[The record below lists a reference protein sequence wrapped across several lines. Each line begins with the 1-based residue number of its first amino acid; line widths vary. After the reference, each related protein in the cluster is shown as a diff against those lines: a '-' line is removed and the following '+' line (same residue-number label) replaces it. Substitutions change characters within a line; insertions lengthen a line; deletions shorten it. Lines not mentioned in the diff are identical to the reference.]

1 MADTLHVGNGVV
13 GIAVHSMPLKKAAK
27 LQDKS
32 VTPTFDKQDVTADDG
47 YDGLG
52 TVTVEA
58 KSFELQ
64 TKTVTPTD
72 EAQTVKADAGYDALE
87 SVTVGSRDVK
97 LQDKTVSPTAT
108 VQTVKADDGYDGL
121 GTVTV
126 GKGGSSA
133 LGKIFD
139 ANTPKMSVDVGPD
152 DFPKGMTGLR
162 KQAFYNIEVLR
173 DVVLP
178 DGLKYISNSAFDS
191 AYANSITIPES
202 VSSIG
207 DSAFGDCHC
216 AIFHPFTD
224 ESPGSLPHL
233 DEIPYHAFQETDISR
248 FTCPPSLTTIGYS
261 AFHRCR
267 NLVDIT
273 IPDSVTYINNYAV
286 ARCPSLKS
294 IRLPKGLKSYWGGS
308 CFYDDTSLTEVI
320 FADGFSYRSIPNYS
334 FYGCTA
340 LPSITIP
347 ASIEKIDSYAFSGC
361 TSLSTVTVLAATP
374 PTLGSGVFNG
384 CAALAHINVP
394 ADSVAAYKAAA
405 GWSAYADIIE
415 AM

>member
-58 KSFELQ
+58 KSFYLQ
-64 TKTVTPTD
+64 SKTVTPTD

-97 LQDKTVSPTAT
+97 LQDKTVSPTDT
-108 VQTVKADDGYDGL
+108 VQTVSADAGYDGL

-133 LGKIFD
+133 LGKLFD
-139 ANTPKMSVDVGPD
+139 GDTPKMSVDVGPD
-152 DFPKGMTGLR
+152 DFPKGMTELR
-162 KQAFYNIEVLR
+162 AQAFQHTEALR

-178 DGLKYISNSAFDS
+178 DGLKYISYGAFEK

-207 DSAFGDCHC
+207 NAAFSACHC
-216 AIFHPFTD
+216 AIFRPFTD
-224 ESPGSLPHL
+224 ENPVSLPHL
-233 DEIPYHAFQETDISR
+233 DDIPYQAFQYTDISR
-248 FTCPPSLTTIGYS
+248 FTCPPSITIIGEAS
-261 AFHRCR
+261 FLRCS
-267 NLVDIT
+267 NLIDIT
-273 IPDSVTYINNYAV
+273 IPDSVTYLGIMACMN
-286 ARCPSLKS
+286 CSSLKS
-294 IRLPKGLKSYWGGS
+294 IRLPKGLTSWGNG
-308 CFYDDTSLTEVI
+308 CFEGDTSLTEVI
-320 FADGFSYRSIPNYS
+320 FPDGFSYPLIPDYT
-334 FYGCTA
+334 FYDCTA

-347 ASIEKIDSYAFSGC
+347 AIIKSIYGYAFSGC
-361 TSLSTVTVLAATP
+361 KSLSVVTVLSATP
-374 PTLGSGVFNG
+374 PTLGSGVFTN

-394 ADSVAAYKAAA
+394 AESVAAYKAAA
-405 GWSAYADIIE
+405 GWSSYADIIE

>member
-13 GIAVHSMPLKKAAK
+13 GITVHSMPLKKAAK

-32 VTPTFDKQDVTADDG
+32 VTPTFDRQDVTADDG

-64 TKTVTPTD
+64 SKTVTPTD
-72 EAQTVKADAGYDALE
+72 EAQTVRADAGYDALE

-97 LQDKTVSPTAT
+97 LQDKTVSPTDT

-133 LGKIFD
+133 LGKTFD
-139 ANTPKMSVDVGPD
+139 GNTPKMSVDLGPD
-152 DFPKGMTGLR
+152 DFPKGMTNLR
-162 KQAFYNIEVLR
+162 FRAFSATEALR

-178 DGLKYISNSAFDS
+178 DGLKYISIDAFER

-202 VSSIG
+202 VSGLGS
-207 DSAFGDCHC
+207 SAFSACHC

-224 ESPGSLPHL
+224 ENPVSLPQL
-233 DEIPYHAFQETDISR
+233 KAISDYAFQNTDMSSFI
-248 FTCPPSLTTIGYS
+248 CPPSLTRIEYK
-261 AFHRCR
+261 AFTKCL
-267 NLVDIT
+267 NLIDIT
-273 IPDSVTYINNYAV
+273 IPDSVTYIGVSAFET
-286 ARCPSLKS
+286 CSSLKS
-294 IRLPKGLKSYWGGS
+294 IRLPKGLTSYWGSS
-308 CFYDDTSLTEVI
+308 CFQDDTSLTEVI
-320 FADGFSYRSIPNYS
+320 FPDGFSFHSIPAYA

-340 LPSITIP
+340 LPSIAIP
-347 ASIEKIDSYAFSGC
+347 AGIEKVDGYAFSGC
-361 TSLSTVTVLAATP
+361 KSLSTVTVLAVTP
-374 PTLGSGVFNG
+374 PRLGSSVFNN
-384 CAALAHINVP
+384 CAALAHIDVP
-394 ADSVAAYKAAA
+394 AESVAAYKAAA

>member
-64 TKTVTPTD
+64 SKTVTPTD

-97 LQDKTVSPTAT
+97 LQDKTVSPTDT
-108 VQTVKADDGYDGL
+108 MQTVSADAGYDGL

-133 LGKIFD
+133 LGKTFD
-139 ANTPKMSVDVGPD
+139 DATPKMSINLGPD

-162 KQAFYNIEVLR
+162 NRAFLDAEALR

-178 DGLKYISNSAFDS
+178 AGLKYISYGAFES

-202 VSSIG
+202 VSRIG
-207 DSAFGDCHC
+207 SSAFDNCHC

-224 ESPGSLPHL
+224 ENPVSLPHL
-233 DEIPYHAFQETDISR
+233 EWIDTSTFQRTDISR
-248 FTCPPSLTTIGYS
+248 FTCPPSLTRIGYS
-261 AFHRCR
+261 AFERCL
-267 NLVDIT
+267 NLIDVA
-273 IPDSVTYINNYAV
+273 IPDSVTHIDNRAF
-286 ARCPSLKS
+286 AQCSSLKS
-294 IRLPKGLKSYWGGS
+294 IRLPKDLTWYWGS
-308 CFYDDTSLTEVI
+308 NCFDGDTSLTEVI
-320 FADGFSYRSIPNYS
+320 FPDGFSFRSIPYS
-334 FYGCTA
+334 TFANCTA

-347 ASIEKIDSYAFSGC
+347 ASVTKIYSYAFSGC
-361 TSLSTVTVLAATP
+361 TSLSTVTVLAGTP

-394 ADSVAAYKAAA
+394 ADSVAAYKAAP

>member
-13 GIAVHSMPLKKAAK
+13 GITVHSMPLKKAAK

-32 VTPTFDKQDVTADDG
+32 VIPTFDRQDVTADDG

-64 TKTVTPTD
+64 SKTVTPTD

-97 LQDKTVSPTAT
+97 LQDKTVSPADT
-108 VQTVKADDGYDGL
+108 VQTVQADDGYDGL

-133 LGKIFD
+133 IGKLFD
-139 ANTPKMSVDVGPD
+139 GNTPKMSVDLGPD

-162 KQAFYNIEVLR
+162 SYAFYNTEVLR

-178 DGLKYISNSAFDS
+178 DGLKYISRNAFEFT
-191 AYANSITIPES
+191 YANSITIPES
-202 VSSIG
+202 VSNIG
-207 DSAFGDCHC
+207 DDAFGVCHC

-224 ESPGSLPHL
+224 ENPVSLPPL
-233 DEIPYHAFQETDISR
+233 DKIADNAFEITDISR
-248 FTCPPSLTTIGYS
+248 FVCPPSLTEIGVS
-261 AFHRCR
+261 AFWWCQK
-267 NLVDIT
+267 LIDIT
-273 IPDSVTYINNYAV
+273 IPDSVISIRSSAFSY
-286 ARCPSLKS
+286 CSSLKS
-294 IRLPKGLKSYWGGS
+294 IRMPKGLKSDWGNS
-308 CFYDDTSLTEVI
+308 CFRYDTRLTEVI
-320 FADGFSYRSIPNYS
+320 FPDGFSFHSIPSYA
-334 FYGCTA
+334 FDGCTS

-347 ASIEKIDSYAFSGC
+347 ASIENVHNGAFSNC
-361 TSLSTVTVLAATP
+361 KSLSTVTVLAGTP
-374 PTLGSGVFNG
+374 PKLASDAFDN

-394 ADSVAAYKAAA
+394 AESVAAYKAAP

>member
-13 GIAVHSMPLKKAAK
+13 GITVHSMPLKKAAK

-64 TKTVTPTD
+64 SKTVTPTD

-97 LQDKTVSPTAT
+97 LQDKTVSPTDT
-108 VQTVKADDGYDGL
+108 VQTVRADDGYDGL

-133 LGKIFD
+133 LGKLFD
-139 ANTPKMSVDVGPD
+139 DNTPKMSVDVGPD

-162 KQAFYNIEVLR
+162 NQAFFNTEALR

-178 DGLKYISNSAFDS
+178 DGLKYISGNAFSS

-202 VSSIG
+202 VSSI
-207 DSAFGDCHC
+207 DNYAFYYCHC
-216 AIFHPFTD
+216 ALFHPFTD
-224 ESPGSLPHL
+224 ENPVSLPHL
-233 DEIPYHAFQETDISR
+233 AAIGVSIFQHTDIRR
-248 FTCPPSLTTIGYS
+248 FTCPPSLTRIGWS
-261 AFHRCR
+261 AFEGCR
-267 NLVDIT
+267 NLIDVA
-273 IPDSVTYINNYAV
+273 IPDSVTYID
-286 ARCPSLKS
+286 ARAFNSCSSLTS
-294 IRLPKGLKSYWGGS
+294 IRLPKDLTQYWGGN
-308 CFYDDTSLTEVI
+308 CFQDDTSLTEVI
-320 FADGFSYRSIPNYS
+320 FPDGFSFRSIPYYT
-334 FYGCTA
+334 FDGCTA

-347 ASIEKIDSYAFSGC
+347 ASIESINGYAFSGC
-361 TSLSTVTVLAATP
+361 KSLSTVTVLAATP
-374 PTLGSGVFNG
+374 PTLGSGVFDG
-384 CAALAHINVP
+384 CAALAHIDVP
-394 ADSVAAYKAAA
+394 AESVAAYKAAP

>member
-64 TKTVTPTD
+64 SKTVTPTD

-97 LQDKTVSPTAT
+97 LQDKTVSPTDT

-133 LGKIFD
+133 LGKVFD
-139 ANTPKMSVDVGPD
+139 DNAPKMSVDLGSD

-162 KQAFYNIEVLR
+162 RHAFYGTEALR

-178 DGLKYISNSAFDS
+178 DGLKYIAHSAFES

-202 VSSIG
+202 VSGIG
-207 DSAFGDCHC
+207 DYAFRYCSC

-224 ESPGSLPHL
+224 ENPISLPHL
-233 DEIPYHAFQETDISR
+233 ERIASAAFQDTDISR
-248 FTCPPSLTTIGYS
+248 FICPPSLTRIETS
-261 AFHRCR
+261 AFERCR
-267 NLVDIT
+267 NLIDVA
-273 IPDSVTYINNYAV
+273 IPDSVTYIDTRVFAL
-286 ARCPSLKS
+286 CSSLKS
-294 IRLPKGLKSYWGGS
+294 IRLPKDLTRYWGGN
-308 CFYDDTSLTEVI
+308 CFQDDTSLTEVI
-320 FADGFSYRSIPNYS
+320 FPDGFSFRSIPYNT
-334 FYGCTA
+334 FAGCTA

-347 ASIEKIDSYAFSGC
+347 ASVTNVYSYAFSGC

-384 CAALAHINVP
+384 CAALAHIDVP

>member
-13 GIAVHSMPLKKAAK
+13 GITVHSMPLKKAAK

-64 TKTVTPTD
+64 SKTVTPTD
-72 EAQTVKADAGYDALE
+72 ETQTVKADAGYDALE

-97 LQDKTVSPTAT
+97 LQDKTVSPADT

-133 LGKIFD
+133 LGKLFD
-139 ANTPKMSVDVGPD
+139 ANTPKMSVNLGPD

-162 KQAFYNIEVLR
+162 KLAFYNTEALR

-178 DGLKYISNSAFDS
+178 DGLKRISNGAFES

-202 VSSIG
+202 VSDIG
-207 DSAFGDCHC
+207 KNAFRRCYC

-224 ESPGSLPHL
+224 ENPVSLPHL
-233 DEIPYHAFQETDISR
+233 DSIPYQAFQETDISR
-248 FTCPPSLTTIGYS
+248 FTCPPSLTKIDNS
-261 AFHRCR
+261 AFERCR

-273 IPDSVTYINNYAV
+273 IPDSVTTIYNLALAN
-286 ARCPSLKS
+286 CPSLKS
-294 IRLPKGLKSYWGGS
+294 IRLPQSHLYLSYGCFWG
-308 CFYDDTSLTEVI
+308 DTSLTEVI
-320 FADGFSYRSIPNYS
+320 FPDDASVSQIPDYGFAD
-334 FYGCTA
+334 CAA

-347 ASIEKIDSYAFSGC
+347 ASVTIIYSYAFADC
-361 TSLSTVTVLAATP
+361 KSLSTVTVRASTP
-374 PTLGSGVFNG
+374 PTLGSGVFGG

>member
-1 MADTLHVGNGVV
+1 MADTLHVGNGVI
-13 GIAVHSMPLKKAAK
+13 GIAVHSMPLKKEAK

-64 TKTVTPTD
+64 SKTVAPTD

-97 LQDKTVSPTAT
+97 LQDKTVSPTDT

-133 LGKIFD
+133 LGKVFD
-139 ANTPKMSVDVGPD
+139 DDTPKMSVDVGPD

-162 KQAFYNIEVLR
+162 SRAFYGAVALR

-178 DGLKYISNSAFDS
+178 DGLKYISHNAFDS
-191 AYANSITIPES
+191 AAANSITIPES

-207 DSAFGDCHC
+207 SSAFAYCGC

-224 ESPGSLPHL
+224 ENPVRLPHL
-233 DEIPYHAFQETDISR
+233 EDIQNYAFQGTDISR
-248 FTCPPSLTTIGYS
+248 FICPPSLTAIRWA
-261 AFHRCR
+261 AFDRCR
-267 NLVDIT
+267 NLIDIT
-273 IPDSVTYINNYAV
+273 IPDSVTYIDSRAFV
-286 ARCPSLKS
+286 ECSSLQS
-294 IRLPKGLKSYWGGS
+294 IRLPKGLNSYWGS
-308 CFYDDTSLTEVI
+308 NCFQNDTSLIEVI
-320 FADGFSYRSIPNYS
+320 FPDGFSFRSIPYNT
-334 FYGCTA
+334 FAGCTA

-347 ASIEKIDSYAFSGC
+347 ASIESINSYAFSGC
-361 TSLSTVTVLAATP
+361 KSLSTVTVLAAKP
-374 PTLGSGVFNG
+374 PTLGSGVFDG
-384 CAALAHINVP
+384 CAALAHIDVP
-394 ADSVAAYKAAA
+394 AESVAAYKAAS